1 MIQRYFGPARLLLV
15 IGLIAI
21 SGATLAVTYHQFSL
35 CTKGSGCQD
44 CSERSVFTIE
54 PDATNKSV
62 ALTGIAPDGIPL
74 MTNSKDCEFK
84 DGMNWVCRDG
94 RLLMISESGKIHLTY
109 VGPKISSKGR
119 EQEVCLK

>member
-1 MIQRYFGPARLLLV
+1 MIQRHFGAARLLLA

-21 SGATLAVTYHQFSL
+21 SGATLAVSYHQFSL
-35 CTKGSGCQD
+35 CKKGSNCQD
-44 CSERSVFTIE
+44 CSERNVFTIE
-54 PDATNKSV
+54 PDANSKSV

-109 VGPKISSKGR
+109 IGPKVPSRG
-119 EQEVCLK
+119 QALEVCLK